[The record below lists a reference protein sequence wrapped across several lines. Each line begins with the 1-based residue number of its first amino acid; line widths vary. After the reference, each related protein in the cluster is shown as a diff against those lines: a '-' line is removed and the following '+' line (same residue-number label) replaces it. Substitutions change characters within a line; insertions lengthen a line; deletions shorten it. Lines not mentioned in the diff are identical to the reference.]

1 MNKTTGGAVIIVD
14 DDAFVLETTALI
26 LTSRGYLVIP
36 CNKAAD
42 ALKIFAEKRPDAVLT
57 DVKMPGMTGI
67 QLLEELHAMSPDV
80 PVILMTAYAELDVAV
95 EAVKKGAFD
104 FIIKPFR
111 PDYLVHSVEK
121 AVSYAKLLRLERDY
135 KGVLEQEVRKRTD
148 ELAGA
153 LKMVKNMSKELA
165 LRLTAVSEYR
175 DTDTGAH
182 IKRVGLYCGRIA
194 EHLKLPPE
202 FVETIAFASS
212 MHDIGKIGIPDS
224 ILLKP
229 GALTMEEFDI
239 MKTHAAI
246 GARMLEDSPYPAIQL
261 AASIALVHHER
272 WDGTGY
278 PRGLK
283 GAAIPIEGRIV
294 ILADQYD
301 ALSSKRPYKK
311 AFSHE
316 EVVKIITDGDGRTKP
331 VHFDP
336 DVLKAFVELEPEF
349 KVIRESHED

>member
-1 MNKTTGGAVIIVD
+1 MSKTTGGSVIIVD

-36 CNKAAD
+36 CNKATD
-42 ALKIFAEKRPDAVLT
+42 ALKRFMEKRPDAVLT

-67 QLLEELHAMSPDV
+67 QLLEELHSISPEV

-111 PDYLVHSVEK
+111 PEYLVHSVEK
-121 AVSYAKLLRLERDY
+121 AVSYAKLLRLEKDY
-135 KGVLEQEVRKRTD
+135 KGVLEQEVRTRTE

-153 LKMVKNMSKELA
+153 LKMVKGMSKELA
-165 LRLTAVSEYR
+165 LRLTMVAEYR

-182 IKRVGLYCGRIA
+182 IKRIGFYCAGIA
-194 EHLKLPPE
+194 GYLKLSSD
-202 FVETIAFASS
+202 FIETIAFASS

-229 GALTMEEFDI
+229 GALTGEEFDV

-278 PRGLK
+278 PKGLK
-283 GAAIPIEGRIV
+283 GAAIPIEGRII

-316 EVVKIITDGDGRTKP
+316 EVVKIITEGDGRTRP
-331 VHFDP
+331 EHFDP
-336 DVLKAFVELEPEF
+336 DVLKAFVEIEPDF
-349 KVIRESHED
+349 KKIRESLED

>member
-1 MNKTTGGAVIIVD
+1 MGKTTGASVIVVD
-14 DDAFVLETTALI
+14 DDAFVLETTGMI
-26 LTSRGYLVIP
+26 LTARGYTVTP
-36 CNKAAD
+36 CVKASD
-42 ALKIFAEKRPDAVLT
+42 AVKRFAEIRPDAVLT

-67 QLLEELHAMSPDV
+67 QLLEELHAVSPEV

-111 PDYLVHSVEK
+111 PDYLLHSVEK
-121 AVSYAKLLRLERDY
+121 AVNYGKLLRLEKDY

-153 LKMVKNMSKELA
+153 LKMVKGMSKELA
-165 LRLTAVSEYR
+165 FRLTSVAEYR

-182 IKRVGLYCGRIA
+182 IKRIGLYCGRIA
-194 EHLKLPPE
+194 EHLKLSPD
-202 FVETIAFASS
+202 FAETLAFASP

-229 GALTMEEFDI
+229 GGLTGPEFEV
-239 MKTHAAI
+239 MKTHSAI
-246 GARMLEDSPYPAIQL
+246 GAKMLEDSPYPDIRL
-261 AASIALVHHER
+261 AASVALVHHER
-272 WDGTGY
+272 WDGSGY

-283 GAAIPIEGRIV
+283 GADIPIEGRIV

-311 AFSHE
+311 AFTHE
-316 EVVKIITDGDGRTKP
+316 EVVRIITKGDGRTRP
-331 VHFDP
+331 EHFDP
-336 DVLKAFVELEPEF
+336 DVLKAFMEIEPEF
-349 KVIRESHED
+349 KEIRKTHED

>member
-1 MNKTTGGAVIIVD
+1 MSKGAGGSIIVVD
-14 DDAFVLETTALI
+14 DDAFVLETTELI
-26 LTSRGYLVIP
+26 LSSRGYLVTP
-36 CNKAAD
+36 CNRASD
-42 ALKIFAEKRPDAVLT
+42 AVRIFAEKRPDAVLT
-57 DVKMPGMTGI
+57 DIKMPGMTGI
-67 QLLEELHAMSPDV
+67 QLLEELHAISADV

-111 PDYLVHSVEK
+111 PEYLLHSVEK
-121 AVSYAKLLRLERDY
+121 AVSYAKLLRLEKDY
-135 KGVLEQEVRKRTD
+135 KGVLEREVRTRTD

-165 LRLTAVSEYR
+165 HRLTSVAEFR

-182 IKRVGLYCGRIA
+182 IKRIGLYCGRIA
-194 EHLKLPPE
+194 EHLKLSPE
-202 FVETIAFASS
+202 FAETIAFASS

-229 GALTMEEFDI
+229 GALTNEEFDI
-239 MKTHAAI
+239 MKTHSAI
-246 GARMLEDSPYPAIQL
+246 GAKMLDASPYPDIRL
-261 AASIALVHHER
+261 AASIALLHHER

-283 GAAIPIEGRIV
+283 GVDIPIEGRIV

-311 AFSHE
+311 AFTHE
-316 EVVKIITDGDGRTKP
+316 EVVRIITAGDGRTKP
-331 VHFDP
+331 EHFDP

-349 KVIRESHED
+349 KQIRESHED